1 VALVGVGLILSFF
14 GNFLNFEIS
23 SELILDILVPPL
35 IFEATLHV
43 KQERLR
49 YDIVPILLLALVGT
63 LVGTAIVGGIIFQ
76 FLGIPLVAAVAFGA
90 LISATD
96 PVAVVAFFRSLG
108 VSKRLAMLVEGES
121 LFNDGVAIVIF
132 SLAVALG
139 SEAGALESFSVWESI
154 ITFFQVAVGGLVI
167 GGVLGYFVSS
177 FILKNVD
184 DHLIE
189 TATSVALAFGSFV
202 VAEELHLSGILA
214 VVAAGYFVGNIGLLN
229 TSPTT
234 KITLNNFWEF
244 LAFLV
249 NSVVFLAIG
258 LKIEIRNLAVSDIL
272 PILVALIAVLLSRA
286 LLIYCISWFYGLL
299 RPHKRISVPYQHI
312 MFWGGLRGAISL
324 ALVLTITP
332 TTFSAFGNGAQIAN
346 QLEVM
351 TFGVVLFTLL
361 VQGLTIERL
370 IKWLGLSQKPK
381 HKLEQERRQAL
392 VYAKRAGKAELERLH
407 RNGIVG
413 TDLWQAL
420 SVVYDEEIEQSRIG
434 LREYLSEYP
443 ETEQQMMLK
452 VRADL
457 VKAERGAIID
467 ALGREI
473 ISEEVYEEL
482 VRETDARREALAII
496 ESQWE
501 TSKDVEVTHG

>member
-1 VALVGVGLILSFF
+1 M
-14 GNFLNFEIS
+14 
-23 SELILDILVPPL
+23 
-35 IFEATLHV
+35 
-43 KQERLR
+43 
-49 YDIVPILLLALVGT
+49 LALVGT
-63 LVGTAIVGGIIFQ
+63 LLGTAIVGGIVYYA
-76 FLGIPLVAAVAFGA
+76 LGLPLVAAVAFGA

-96 PVAVVAFFRSLG
+96 PVAVIAFFRSLG

-132 SLAVALG
+132 GLAVALG
-139 SEAGALESFSVWESI
+139 GANGAPETFSVWESVV
-154 ITFFQVAVGGLVI
+154 TFFQVAVGGLVI
-167 GGVLGYFVSS
+167 GGVFGYFVSA

-202 VAEELHLSGILA
+202 VAEQFHLSGILA

-249 NSVVFLAIG
+249 NSIVFLAIG
-258 LKIEIRNLAVSDIL
+258 LKIEIRLWDLNDILLIGLAV
-272 PILVALIAVLLSRA
+272 VVVLFSR
-286 LLIYCISWFYGLL
+286 GLL
-299 RPHKRISVPYQHI
+299 VYAITAVHGLFQPQRRISVPFRHV

-324 ALVLTITP
+324 ALVLTITAA
-332 TTFSAFGNGAQIAN
+332 TFDDPANGANGAEIAN

-370 IKWLGLSQKPK
+370 IRWLGLSQKPE

-392 VYAKRAGKAELERLH
+392 VYAKRAGKAELDRLH
-407 RNGIVG
+407 QDGIVG
-413 TDLWQAL
+413 TDLWHAL
-420 SVVYDEEIEQSRIG
+420 SVVYDEEIEQSRVG
-434 LREYLSEYP
+434 LREYLSAYP
-443 ETEQQMMLK
+443 ETEQQMMLQ

-467 ALGREI
+467 ALSREI

-482 VRETDARREALAII
+482 VRETDARREALVMI
-496 ESQWE
+496 EGQWE
-501 TSKDVEVTHG
+501 LSKAVEVDRG